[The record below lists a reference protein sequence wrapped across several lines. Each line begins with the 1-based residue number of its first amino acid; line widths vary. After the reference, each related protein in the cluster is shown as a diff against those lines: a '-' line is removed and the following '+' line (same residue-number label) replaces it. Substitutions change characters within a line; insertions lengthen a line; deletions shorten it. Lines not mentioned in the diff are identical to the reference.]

1 MSVHPLSRLGPSSA
15 YLGQC
20 EIALGQFRATAVDPV
35 EDVDDDV
42 DCLVFSGD
50 FFDVQVD
57 LLDAMDAIQAIQEI
71 CHAIRMGGEEWL
83 DLRSGTLLQQRCD
96 VDPQR
101 VVAHLDGLV
110 ESESLLIDVKAQIG
124 EGPRIALE
132 ESGRLA
138 AHKAVERGD
147 ALLAVQQQLDKARCH
162 VLLAARGRCA
172 RWHRPDEQACRPDS
186 DGIATA

>member
-1 MSVHPLSRLGPSSA
+1 MPL
-15 YLGQC
+15 
-20 EIALGQFRATAVDPV
+20 
-35 EDVDDDV
+35 
-42 DCLVFSGD
+42 
-50 FFDVQVD
+50 
-57 LLDAMDAIQAIQEI
+57 DAIQTIQEI

-83 DLRSGTLLQQRCD
+83 DLSSGTLLQQRCD

-110 ESESLLIDVKAQIG
+110 ESESLLIDVEAQVG

-147 ALLAVQQQLDKARCH
+147 ALLAVQQQLDKARRQ
-162 VLLAARGRCA
+162 VLLAARGRRA
-172 RWHRPDEQACRPDS
+172 RWHRPDEQAADRIAMVQRLHKSPDLIAVPHEAALELRQH
-186 DGIATA
+186 DNAGIDLVKDWADFHNVCVRVVE